1 MREESMMRINNYIID
16 LDVIELSSGW
26 NYNLKLE
33 IGKNVLLLDSFLR
46 DIKVLSFN
54 VKGDVD
60 ILEIEFCVVI
70 NVMF

>member
-1 MREESMMRINNYIID
+1 MMRINNYIID

>member
-26 NYNLKLE
+26 NYNLKLV

>member
-1 MREESMMRINNYIID
+1 MMRINDYIID

-70 NVMF
+70 NLMF